1 MYRAHLNALNSGSV
15 LIFSHAPMPCFC
27 TAARNAVSSSACQ
40 YPRNVPVGE
49 SEVVAFF
56 PPFIPTTCGGD
67 GDGGVEAV
75 PALFS
80 PFFSV
85 VIFVVVAAALFALT
99 CFANLSFIFLFFHNK
114 STLSLSLS
122 EFRHVS
128 CVCPR
133 DDINCVKL
141 FLLNDNHTTDTHRHT
156 HKQRR
161 DSSFVCV
168 CLTRTCVFLTRK
180 KYKKGGKN
188 LSKVHPKTHQ
198 KKTDT
203 THTKRNSFE

>member
-1 MYRAHLNALNSGSV
+1 MYRAHLNALKSGSV

-56 PPFIPTTCGGD
+56 PPFITTATGGGG
-67 GDGGVEAV
+67 GDGGVEAA

-85 VIFVVVAAALFALT
+85 VIFVVIAAVVS
-99 CFANLSFIFLFFHNK
+99 CFANLSFIFLFFYK
-114 STLSLSLS
+114 SITFSLS

-128 CVCPR
+128 RVCPR
-133 DDINCVKL
+133 DDINCVV
-141 FLLNDNHTTDTHRHT
+141 LNC
-156 HKQRR
+156 
-161 DSSFVCV
+161 SF
-168 CLTRTCVFLTRK
+168 
-180 KYKKGGKN
+180 
-188 LSKVHPKTHQ
+188 
-198 KKTDT
+198 
-203 THTKRNSFE
+203 

>member
-1 MYRAHLNALNSGSV
+1 MYRAHLNALKSGSV

-56 PPFIPTTCGGD
+56 PPFITTATGGGGGD
-67 GDGGVEAV
+67 GGGVEAA

-99 CFANLSFIFLFFHNK
+99 CFANLSFIFLFFQQK
-114 STLSLSLS
+114 YALALALSLS

-128 CVCPR
+128 RVCPR

-141 FLLNDNHTTDTHRHT
+141 F
-156 HKQRR
+156 
-161 DSSFVCV
+161 
-168 CLTRTCVFLTRK
+168 FLKRQ
-180 KYKKGGKN
+180 
-188 LSKVHPKTHQ
+188 SHAQ
-198 KKTDT
+198 
-203 THTKRNSFE
+203 THT